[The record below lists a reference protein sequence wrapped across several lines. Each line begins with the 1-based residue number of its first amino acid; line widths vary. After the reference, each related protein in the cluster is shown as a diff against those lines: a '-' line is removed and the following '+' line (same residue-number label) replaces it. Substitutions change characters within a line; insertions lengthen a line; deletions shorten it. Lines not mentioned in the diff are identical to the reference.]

1 MASKITPK
9 NLSYDTSLPPFLQR
23 LHSQNTSFSDGRH
36 ERPIARPRR
45 ARDPDAEADDEPTYV
60 DESTN
65 HTLSKE
71 EYAELVGGGKE
82 DANDGEKDGG
92 QGRDVV
98 EGEVGEKVV
107 GAAEKEKVAAIG
119 VGRKR
124 KAGKVVGSGE
134 DDDGGKEKPTS
145 AHSGEKE
152 EKISVEGTRKT
163 GGPKK
168 KGKKIKLS
176 FNDEEEP

>member
-1 MASKITPK
+1 MAAKITPK

-23 LHSQNTSFSDGRH
+23 LHSQNTSLSSDGRH

-60 DESTN
+60 NESTN

-71 EYAELVGGGKE
+71 EYAELVGGGRE
-82 DANDGEKDGG
+82 GGDDGEKDGEAG
-92 QGRDVV
+92 GEVA
-98 EGEVGEKVV
+98 EGEERET
-107 GAAEKEKVAAIG
+107 AAGTVDKEKVAAIG

-124 KAGKVVGSGE
+124 KAGKVVGGGE
-134 DDDGGKEKPTS
+134 HEDGKEKAASTLS
-145 AHSGEKE
+145 VEKV
-152 EKISVEGTRKT
+152 EKSSVEGTKKSER
-163 GGPKK
+163 PK

-176 FNDEEEP
+176 FNDEEEQ